1 MEITMPCGGT
11 DLKVEIPDRN
21 VMAVLLPTDVPAL
34 ADVDG
39 AVRAALARP
48 MGTPR
53 LSELAKPSSRVALLL
68 DCWKRP
74 TRHFMILPAVLD
86 ELHAAGVKDENIK
99 FVFAAGVHR
108 NATRA
113 EEEAK
118 LGEFAGKY
126 EVVHHN
132 RNSPCTFVGIT
143 RKTANPVWIN
153 SEAAKADLR
162 VAIGNIG
169 FNILAG
175 YSGGGKMI
183 CPGISSYET
192 INLNHRLDLSPA
204 SMSGAIEENPVR
216 GDLEEMARLA
226 GLDFIVNVVHNRN
239 GQVVHVVA
247 GDPINAHRSGVE
259 IAAHTYRKP
268 IPERAHIY
276 LASANPRYTVGGAP
290 VDDLPWAVLMADRA
304 VRPGGTMILAHHS
317 PWPEHPFVHANCRYF
332 GECERAFMSARPD
345 PEQVLLEVCRGE
357 LPGWISCIYK
367 VSKIMTEK
375 EVMVVNPH
383 FTEEGLRGSG
393 WRYQKSIESALEAAF
408 AKHGKDA
415 KVLVAPFGGRM
426 TLAIPEA

>member
-143 RKTANPVWIN
+143 RKTANPV
-153 SEAAKADLR
+153 
-162 VAIGNIG
+162 
-169 FNILAG
+169 
-175 YSGGGKMI
+175 
-183 CPGISSYET
+183 
-192 INLNHRLDLSPA
+192 
-204 SMSGAIEENPVR
+204 
-216 GDLEEMARLA
+216 
-226 GLDFIVNVVHNRN
+226 
-239 GQVVHVVA
+239 
-247 GDPINAHRSGVE
+247 
-259 IAAHTYRKP
+259 
-268 IPERAHIY
+268 
-276 LASANPRYTVGGAP
+276 
-290 VDDLPWAVLMADRA
+290 
-304 VRPGGTMILAHHS
+304 
-317 PWPEHPFVHANCRYF
+317 
-332 GECERAFMSARPD
+332 
-345 PEQVLLEVCRGE
+345 
-357 LPGWISCIYK
+357 
-367 VSKIMTEK
+367 
-375 EVMVVNPH
+375 
-383 FTEEGLRGSG
+383 
-393 WRYQKSIESALEAAF
+393 
-408 AKHGKDA
+408 
-415 KVLVAPFGGRM
+415 
-426 TLAIPEA
+426 